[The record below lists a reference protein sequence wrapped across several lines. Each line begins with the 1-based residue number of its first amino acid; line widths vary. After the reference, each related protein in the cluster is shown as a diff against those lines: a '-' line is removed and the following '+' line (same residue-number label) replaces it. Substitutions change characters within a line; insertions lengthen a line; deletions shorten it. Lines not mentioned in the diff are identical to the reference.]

1 MADQSI
7 ILKIESEALEIATQR
22 FKEYSSATEKAGKST
37 DTATKGATELN
48 NVYKTMAT
56 INVADKI
63 AQIGKATEKAAQDVE
78 LLSKAYTIA
87 VASTD
92 GLTKKQLEL
101 RDAISSAGGIA
112 KKLADTNREQTP
124 LYNQSISRLQKLIA
138 EYQTLG
144 KEAPKAEQSIR
155 SEIRQTTQEL
165 ARKLAHGEL
174 NISQIYEMAKGS
186 AELKDAMG
194 DANKILSALG
204 SDTFALDATISTL
217 QGVTAGFQVAQ
228 GATALFGDEN
238 EDLQKALVKLNAVM
252 AISQGLQEIQ
262 NTLQKENAGMLGI
275 TIVFQKLYTT
285 AVGESTGAM
294 RIFRQALFG
303 LGIGAV
309 IAGIVL
315 LISNWEK
322 IKDAISG
329 ATDAMRENQRLSKL
343 NKEVHEEAVK
353 NVQGEVS
360 SLYELLA
367 VAKNE
372 NLTKQE
378 RNNAIKEIQKN
389 YPEYLKNIN
398 LENINTQATNDA
410 IEKQIKLMTIREE
423 IKKLIDKKAD
433 LSLKLD
439 DNDALLKEASG
450 LSKAWATVQMAFNGF
465 GGASN
470 TISNAVDNVKSDIS
484 QQITDIDKLVKQKM
498 DEIGSSGATT
508 GLVETTKD
516 KVTKSVS
523 ESITYLMDEW
533 KKKLSEIEKQIQ
545 EMIAKSVLTG
555 KDVDNN
561 IFKKLT
567 ADAERLKNMIAEVE
581 KQIEFSKLKIE
592 LPNPEKI
599 SEDLNNSIP
608 KPKLPFEAVIDNVTI
623 PEDVGE
629 GDLIPPTTQQKFQYE
644 MSKLFN
650 IDLSDPQFKLKLSEN
665 LISTAQEISSGI
677 FQLSK
682 DASDARL
689 AILEDEKNRGIITEK
704 QYQEE
709 VRKEKI
715 KQAKQAKAEAIFN
728 IGINIAQAI
737 VKALAQGGIAG
748 AVMGAIV
755 SALGFAQLAI
765 VASKPIPQFRKGII
779 DLPLGNN
786 RKGIDTIPA
795 MLNEGESIMTTE
807 ETVKYRTALKAMRA
821 DNFNDL
827 FIRKDL
833 FYPKHVMP
841 TINLSKEYEANFSKV
856 IAGGYD
862 SLKSEFI
869 GLKTEIDFLRKEV
882 AIGNSD
888 RRKGT
893 KEIIKSNKVSN
904 GNV

>member
-174 NISQIYEMAKGS
+174 NISQIYEMAKAS

-262 NTLQKENAGMLGI
+262 NTLQKENAGRLGI
-275 TIVFQKLYTT
+275 TIAFQKLYTT

-294 RIFRQALFG
+294 LIFRQALFG

-329 ATDAMRENQRLSKL
+329 ATDAMREQQRISKL
-343 NKEVHEEAVK
+343 NSEVHKEATEGIK
-353 NVQGEVS
+353 SEVA

-372 NLTKQE
+372 NLSKKE
-378 RNNAIKEIQKN
+378 RQDAIRQINQN
-389 YPEYLKNIN
+389 YPEYLKNIS
-398 LENINTQATNDA
+398 LENINTEKTNDL
-410 IEKQIKLMTIREE
+410 IKSQIKLMSLREE
-423 IKKLIDKKAD
+423 VKKLVDKRAGLNLAKENEDELKKQLGFFEKIDLYLYGDLGKTKDEYYNKAKKRI
-433 LSLKLD
+433 
-439 DNDALLKEASG
+439 DA
-450 LSKAWATVQMAFNGF
+450 
-465 GGASN
+465 
-470 TISNAVDNVKSDIS
+470 
-484 QQITDIDKLVKQKM
+484 QITDIDILVNQKIN
-498 DEIGSSGATT
+498 EIGSSGATT

-592 LPNPEKI
+592 LPKPEKI

>member
-252 AISQGLQEIQ
+252 AISQGLQQIQ
-262 NTLQKENAGMLGI
+262 NTLQKENAGRLGI
-275 TIVFQKLYTT
+275 TIAFQKLYTT

-294 RIFRQALFG
+294 LIFRQALFG

-329 ATDAMRENQRLSKL
+329 ATDAMREQQRISKL
-343 NKEVHEEAVK
+343 NSEVHKEATEGIK
-353 NVQGEVS
+353 SEVA

-372 NLTKQE
+372 NLSKKE
-378 RNNAIKEIQKN
+378 RQDAIRQINQN
-389 YPEYLKNIN
+389 YPEYLKNIS
-398 LENINTQATNDA
+398 LENINTEKTNDL
-410 IEKQIKLMTIREE
+410 IKSQIKLMSLREE
-423 IKKLIDKKAD
+423 VKKLVDKRAGLNLAKENEDELKKQLGFFEKIDLYLYGDLGKTKDEYYNKAKKRI
-433 LSLKLD
+433 
-439 DNDALLKEASG
+439 DA
-450 LSKAWATVQMAFNGF
+450 
-465 GGASN
+465 
-470 TISNAVDNVKSDIS
+470 
-484 QQITDIDKLVKQKM
+484 QITDIDILVNQKIN
-498 DEIGSSGATT
+498 EIGSSGATT

-629 GDLIPPTTQQKFQYE
+629 GDLIPPTTKQKFQYE

>member
-252 AISQGLQEIQ
+252 AISQGLQQIQ
-262 NTLQKENAGMLGI
+262 NTLQKENAGRLGI
-275 TIVFQKLYTT
+275 TIAFQKLYTT

-294 RIFRQALFG
+294 LIFRQALFG

-329 ATDAMRENQRLSKL
+329 ATDAMREQQRISKL
-343 NKEVHEEAVK
+343 NSEVHKEATEGIK
-353 NVQGEVS
+353 SEVA

-372 NLTKQE
+372 NLSKKE
-378 RNNAIKEIQKN
+378 RQDAIRQINQN
-389 YPEYLKNIN
+389 YPEYLKNIS
-398 LENINTQATNDA
+398 LENINTEKTNDL
-410 IEKQIKLMTIREE
+410 IKSQIKLMSLREE
-423 IKKLIDKKAD
+423 VKKLVDKRAGLNLAKENEDELKKQLGFFEKIDLYLYGDLGKTKDEYYNKAKKRI
-433 LSLKLD
+433 
-439 DNDALLKEASG
+439 DA
-450 LSKAWATVQMAFNGF
+450 
-465 GGASN
+465 
-470 TISNAVDNVKSDIS
+470 
-484 QQITDIDKLVKQKM
+484 QITDIDILVNQKIN
-498 DEIGSSGATT
+498 EIGSSGATT

>member
-252 AISQGLQEIQ
+252 AISQGLQQIQ
-262 NTLQKENAGMLGI
+262 NTLQKENAGRLGI
-275 TIVFQKLYTT
+275 TIAFQKLYTT

-294 RIFRQALFG
+294 LIFRQALFG

-329 ATDAMRENQRLSKL
+329 ATDAMREQQRISKL
-343 NKEVHEEAVK
+343 NSEVHKEATEGIK
-353 NVQGEVS
+353 SEVA

-372 NLTKQE
+372 NLSKKE
-378 RNNAIKEIQKN
+378 RQDAIRQINQN
-389 YPEYLKNIN
+389 YPEYLKNIS
-398 LENINTQATNDA
+398 LENINTEKTNDL
-410 IEKQIKLMTIREE
+410 IKSQIKLMSLREE
-423 IKKLIDKKAD
+423 VKKLVDKRAGLNLAKENEDELKKQLGFFEKIDLYLYGDLGKTKDEYYNKAKKRI
-433 LSLKLD
+433 
-439 DNDALLKEASG
+439 DA
-450 LSKAWATVQMAFNGF
+450 
-465 GGASN
+465 
-470 TISNAVDNVKSDIS
+470 
-484 QQITDIDKLVKQKM
+484 QITDIDTLINQKIN
-498 DEIGSSGATT
+498 EIGSSGATT

>member
-174 NISQIYEMAKGS
+174 NISQIYEMAKAS

-204 SDTFALDATISTL
+204 SDTFALDATLSTL

-252 AISQGLQEIQ
+252 AISQGLQQIQ
-262 NTLQKENAGMLGI
+262 NTLQKENAGRLGI

-294 RIFRQALFG
+294 LIFRQALFG

-329 ATDAMRENQRLSKL
+329 ATDAMREQQRISKL
-343 NKEVHEEAVK
+343 NSEVHKEATEGIK
-353 NVQGEVS
+353 SEVA

-372 NLTKQE
+372 NLSKKE
-378 RNNAIKEIQKN
+378 RQDAIRQINQN
-389 YPEYLKNIN
+389 YPEYLKNIS
-398 LENINTQATNDA
+398 LENINTEKTNDL
-410 IEKQIKLMTIREE
+410 IKSQIKLMSLREE
-423 IKKLIDKKAD
+423 VKKLVDKRAGLNLAKENEDELKKQLGFFEKIDLYLYGDLGKTKDEYYNKAKKRI
-433 LSLKLD
+433 
-439 DNDALLKEASG
+439 DA
-450 LSKAWATVQMAFNGF
+450 
-465 GGASN
+465 
-470 TISNAVDNVKSDIS
+470 
-484 QQITDIDKLVKQKM
+484 QITDIDILVNQKIN
-498 DEIGSSGATT
+498 EIGSSGATT

-629 GDLIPPTTQQKFQYE
+629 GDLIPPTTKQKFQYE

-795 MLNEGESIMTTE
+795 IVTGKQI
-807 ETVKYRTALKAMRA
+807 YTALNTLSLHDALPIFYSSTRMRCRYSLSILFHEKVLSLHVIL
-821 DNFNDL
+821 DFTEVFNIHVYKRRVRL
-827 FIRKDL
+827 
-833 FYPKHVMP
+833 KHSTSGSSLTFEVK
-841 TINLSKEYEANFSKV
+841 TI
-856 IAGGYD
+856 IC
-862 SLKSEFI
+862 
-869 GLKTEIDFLRKEV
+869 
-882 AIGNSD
+882 
-888 RRKGT
+888 
-893 KEIIKSNKVSN
+893 
-904 GNV
+904 

>member
-174 NISQIYEMAKGS
+174 NISQIYEMAKAS

-252 AISQGLQEIQ
+252 AISQGLQQIQ
-262 NTLQKENAGMLGI
+262 NTLQKENAGRLGI
-275 TIVFQKLYTT
+275 TIAFQKLYTT

-294 RIFRQALFG
+294 LIFRQALFG

-329 ATDAMRENQRLSKL
+329 ATDAMREQQRISKL
-343 NKEVHEEAVK
+343 NSEVHKEATEGIK
-353 NVQGEVS
+353 SEVA

-372 NLTKQE
+372 NLSKKE
-378 RNNAIKEIQKN
+378 RQDAIRQINQN
-389 YPEYLKNIN
+389 YPEYLKNIS
-398 LENINTQATNDA
+398 LENINTEKTNDL
-410 IEKQIKLMTIREE
+410 IKSQIKLMSLREE
-423 IKKLIDKKAD
+423 VKKLVDKRAGLNLAKENEDELKKQLGFFEKIDLYLYGDLGKTKDEYYNKAKKRI
-433 LSLKLD
+433 
-439 DNDALLKEASG
+439 DA
-450 LSKAWATVQMAFNGF
+450 
-465 GGASN
+465 
-470 TISNAVDNVKSDIS
+470 
-484 QQITDIDKLVKQKM
+484 QITDIDILVNQKIN
-498 DEIGSSGATT
+498 EIGSSGATT

>member
-252 AISQGLQEIQ
+252 AISQGLQQIQ
-262 NTLQKENAGMLGI
+262 NTLQKENAGRLGI
-275 TIVFQKLYTT
+275 TIAFQKLYTT

-294 RIFRQALFG
+294 LIFRQALFG

-329 ATDAMRENQRLSKL
+329 ATDAMREQQRISKL
-343 NKEVHEEAVK
+343 NSEVHKEATEGIK
-353 NVQGEVS
+353 SEVA

-372 NLTKQE
+372 NLSKKE
-378 RNNAIKEIQKN
+378 RQDAIRQINQN
-389 YPEYLKNIN
+389 YPEYLKNIS
-398 LENINTQATNDA
+398 LENINTEKTNDL
-410 IEKQIKLMTIREE
+410 IKSQIKLMSLREE
-423 IKKLIDKKAD
+423 VKKLVDKRAGLNLAKENEDELKKQLGFFEKIDLYLYGDLGKTKDEYYNKAKKRI
-433 LSLKLD
+433 
-439 DNDALLKEASG
+439 DA
-450 LSKAWATVQMAFNGF
+450 
-465 GGASN
+465 
-470 TISNAVDNVKSDIS
+470 
-484 QQITDIDKLVKQKM
+484 QITDIDILVNQKIN
-498 DEIGSSGATT
+498 EIGSSGATT

-737 VKALAQGGIAG
+737 VKALAQGGGIAG

>member
-252 AISQGLQEIQ
+252 AISQGLQQIQ
-262 NTLQKENAGMLGI
+262 NTLQKENAGRLGI

-294 RIFRQALFG
+294 LIFRQALFG

-329 ATDAMRENQRLSKL
+329 ATDAMREQQRISKL
-343 NKEVHEEAVK
+343 NSEVHKEATEGIK
-353 NVQGEVS
+353 SEVA

-372 NLTKQE
+372 NLSKKE
-378 RNNAIKEIQKN
+378 RQDAIRQINQN
-389 YPEYLKNIN
+389 YPEYLKNIS
-398 LENINTQATNDA
+398 LENINTEKTNDL
-410 IEKQIKLMTIREE
+410 IKSQIKLMSLREE
-423 IKKLIDKKAD
+423 VKKLVDKRAGLNLAKENEDELKKQLGFFEKIDLYLYGDLGKTKDEYYNKAKKRI
-433 LSLKLD
+433 
-439 DNDALLKEASG
+439 DA
-450 LSKAWATVQMAFNGF
+450 
-465 GGASN
+465 
-470 TISNAVDNVKSDIS
+470 
-484 QQITDIDKLVKQKM
+484 QITDIDILVNQKIN
-498 DEIGSSGATT
+498 EIGSSGATT

-728 IGINIAQAI
+728 IGINIAQAV

>member
-252 AISQGLQEIQ
+252 AISQGLQQIQ
-262 NTLQKENAGMLGI
+262 NTLQKENAGRLGI

-294 RIFRQALFG
+294 LIFRQALFG

-329 ATDAMRENQRLSKL
+329 ATDAMREQQRISKL
-343 NKEVHEEAVK
+343 NSEVHKEATEGIK
-353 NVQGEVS
+353 SEVA

-372 NLTKQE
+372 NLSKKE
-378 RNNAIKEIQKN
+378 RQDAIRQINQN
-389 YPEYLKNIN
+389 YPEYLKNIS
-398 LENINTQATNDA
+398 LENINTEKTNDL
-410 IEKQIKLMTIREE
+410 IKSQIKLMSLREE
-423 IKKLIDKKAD
+423 VKKLVDKRAGLNLAKENEDELKKQLGFFEKIDLYLYGDLGKTKDEYYNKAKKRI
-433 LSLKLD
+433 
-439 DNDALLKEASG
+439 DA
-450 LSKAWATVQMAFNGF
+450 
-465 GGASN
+465 
-470 TISNAVDNVKSDIS
+470 
-484 QQITDIDKLVKQKM
+484 QITDIDILVNQKIN
-498 DEIGSSGATT
+498 EIGSSGATT

-561 IFKKLT
+561 IFFFFTSSFIQNSL
-567 ADAERLKNMIAEVE
+567 LC
-581 KQIEFSKLKIE
+581 
-592 LPNPEKI
+592 I
-599 SEDLNNSIP
+599 SELLRLLLGAYS
-608 KPKLPFEAVIDNVTI
+608 LPIYARHVI
-623 PEDVGE
+623 
-629 GDLIPPTTQQKFQYE
+629 TTHK
-644 MSKLFN
+644 
-650 IDLSDPQFKLKLSEN
+650 
-665 LISTAQEISSGI
+665 
-677 FQLSK
+677 
-682 DASDARL
+682 
-689 AILEDEKNRGIITEK
+689 
-704 QYQEE
+704 
-709 VRKEKI
+709 
-715 KQAKQAKAEAIFN
+715 
-728 IGINIAQAI
+728 
-737 VKALAQGGIAG
+737 
-748 AVMGAIV
+748 
-755 SALGFAQLAI
+755 
-765 VASKPIPQFRKGII
+765 
-779 DLPLGNN
+779 
-786 RKGIDTIPA
+786 
-795 MLNEGESIMTTE
+795 
-807 ETVKYRTALKAMRA
+807 
-821 DNFNDL
+821 
-827 FIRKDL
+827 
-833 FYPKHVMP
+833 
-841 TINLSKEYEANFSKV
+841 
-856 IAGGYD
+856 
-862 SLKSEFI
+862 
-869 GLKTEIDFLRKEV
+869 
-882 AIGNSD
+882 
-888 RRKGT
+888 
-893 KEIIKSNKVSN
+893 
-904 GNV
+904 

>member
-174 NISQIYEMAKGS
+174 NISQIYEMAKAS

-228 GATALFGDEN
+228 GAVALFGDEN
-238 EDLQKALVKLNAVM
+238 EDLQKVLVKLNAVM
-252 AISQGLQEIQ
+252 AISQGLQQIQ
-262 NTLQKENAGMLGI
+262 NTLQKENAGRLGVSI
-275 TIVFQKLYTT
+275 AAQKLYTFV
-285 AVGESTGAM
+285 VGESTGAM
-294 RIFRQALFG
+294 KAFRVAMAATI
-303 LGIGAV
+303 IGAV
-309 IAGIVL
+309 IIG
-315 LISNWEK
+315 LIALVTNWEK
-322 IKDAISG
+322 IRDAISG

-353 NVQGEVS
+353 AVQGEVS

-398 LENINTQATNDA
+398 LESINTQATNDA

-439 DNDALLKEASG
+439 KSNDDLLNEEGSYFKRILIGLYGKENLPETFKKYTDQIKSG
-450 LSKAWATVQMAFNGF
+450 IN
-465 GGASN
+465 N
-470 TISNAVDNVKSDIS
+470 
-484 QQITDIDKLVKQKM
+484 QITDIDTLVKQKM
-498 DEIGSSGATT
+498 TEIGSSGATT

-523 ESITYLMDEW
+523 ESVSYLVDEW

-545 EMIAKSVLTG
+545 EIIAKSVLTG

-581 KQIEFSKLKIE
+581 KQIEFSNLKVE

-599 SEDLNNSIP
+599 SEDLNDSIP
-608 KPKLPFEAVIDNVTI
+608 KPKLPFEAVIDKVTI
-623 PEDVGE
+623 PVT
-629 GDLIPPTTQQKFQYE
+629 I
-644 MSKLFN
+644 
-650 IDLSDPQFKLKLSEN
+650 
-665 LISTAQEISSGI
+665 
-677 FQLSK
+677 
-682 DASDARL
+682 R
-689 AILEDEKNRGIITEK
+689 RG
-704 QYQEE
+704 
-709 VRKEKI
+709 
-715 KQAKQAKAEAIFN
+715 
-728 IGINIAQAI
+728 
-737 VKALAQGGIAG
+737 
-748 AVMGAIV
+748 
-755 SALGFAQLAI
+755 
-765 VASKPIPQFRKGII
+765 
-779 DLPLGNN
+779 
-786 RKGIDTIPA
+786 
-795 MLNEGESIMTTE
+795 
-807 ETVKYRTALKAMRA
+807 
-821 DNFNDL
+821 
-827 FIRKDL
+827 
-833 FYPKHVMP
+833 
-841 TINLSKEYEANFSKV
+841 
-856 IAGGYD
+856 
-862 SLKSEFI
+862 
-869 GLKTEIDFLRKEV
+869 
-882 AIGNSD
+882 
-888 RRKGT
+888 
-893 KEIIKSNKVSN
+893 
-904 GNV
+904 

>member
-174 NISQIYEMAKGS
+174 NISQIYEMAKAS

-252 AISQGLQEIQ
+252 AISQGLQQIQ
-262 NTLQKENAGMLGI
+262 NTLQKENAGRLGI

-294 RIFRQALFG
+294 LIFRQALFG

-329 ATDAMRENQRLSKL
+329 ATDAMREQQRISKL
-343 NKEVHEEAVK
+343 NSEVHKEATEGIK
-353 NVQGEVS
+353 SEVA

-372 NLTKQE
+372 NLSKKE
-378 RNNAIKEIQKN
+378 RQDAIRQINQN
-389 YPEYLKNIN
+389 YPEYLKNIS
-398 LENINTQATNDA
+398 LENINTEKTNDL
-410 IEKQIKLMTIREE
+410 IKSQIKLMSLREE
-423 IKKLIDKKAD
+423 VKKLVDKRAGLNLAKENEDELKKQLGFFEKIDLYLYGDLGKTKDEYYNKAKKRI
-433 LSLKLD
+433 
-439 DNDALLKEASG
+439 DA
-450 LSKAWATVQMAFNGF
+450 
-465 GGASN
+465 
-470 TISNAVDNVKSDIS
+470 
-484 QQITDIDKLVKQKM
+484 QITDIDILVNQKIN
-498 DEIGSSGATT
+498 EIGSSGATT

-629 GDLIPPTTQQKFQYE
+629 GDLIPPTTKQKFQYE

>member
-252 AISQGLQEIQ
+252 AISQGLQQIQ
-262 NTLQKENAGMLGI
+262 NTLQKENAGRLGI

-294 RIFRQALFG
+294 LIFRQALFG

-329 ATDAMRENQRLSKL
+329 ATDAMREQQRISKL
-343 NKEVHEEAVK
+343 NSEVHKEATEGIK
-353 NVQGEVS
+353 SEVA

-372 NLTKQE
+372 NLSKKE
-378 RNNAIKEIQKN
+378 RQDAIRQINQN
-389 YPEYLKNIN
+389 YPEYLKNIS
-398 LENINTQATNDA
+398 LENINTEKTNDL
-410 IEKQIKLMTIREE
+410 IKSQIKLMSLREE
-423 IKKLIDKKAD
+423 VKKLVDKRAGLNLAKENEDELKKQLGFFEKIDLYLYGDLGKTKDEYYNKAKKRI
-433 LSLKLD
+433 
-439 DNDALLKEASG
+439 DA
-450 LSKAWATVQMAFNGF
+450 
-465 GGASN
+465 
-470 TISNAVDNVKSDIS
+470 
-484 QQITDIDKLVKQKM
+484 QITDIDILVNQKIN
-498 DEIGSSGATT
+498 EIGSSGATT

>member
-174 NISQIYEMAKGS
+174 NISQIYEMAKAS

-252 AISQGLQEIQ
+252 AISQGLQQIQ
-262 NTLQKENAGMLGI
+262 NTLQKENAGRLGI
-275 TIVFQKLYTT
+275 TIAFQKLYTT

-294 RIFRQALFG
+294 LIFRQALFG

-329 ATDAMRENQRLSKL
+329 ATDAMREQQRISKL
-343 NKEVHEEAVK
+343 NSEVHKEATEGIK
-353 NVQGEVS
+353 SEVA

-372 NLTKQE
+372 NLSKKE
-378 RNNAIKEIQKN
+378 RQDAIRQINQN
-389 YPEYLKNIN
+389 YPEYLKNIS
-398 LENINTQATNDA
+398 LENINTEKTNDL
-410 IEKQIKLMTIREE
+410 IKSQIKLMSLREE
-423 IKKLIDKKAD
+423 VKKLVDKRAGLNLAKENEDELKKQLGFFEKIDLYLYGDLGKTKDEYYNKAKKRI
-433 LSLKLD
+433 
-439 DNDALLKEASG
+439 DA
-450 LSKAWATVQMAFNGF
+450 
-465 GGASN
+465 
-470 TISNAVDNVKSDIS
+470 
-484 QQITDIDKLVKQKM
+484 QITDIDILVNQKIN
-498 DEIGSSGATT
+498 EIGSSGATT

-677 FQLSK
+677 FKLSK

>member
-204 SDTFALDATISTL
+204 SDTFALDATLSTL

-252 AISQGLQEIQ
+252 AISQGLQQIQ
-262 NTLQKENAGMLGI
+262 NTLQKENAGRLGI

-294 RIFRQALFG
+294 LIFRQALFG

-329 ATDAMRENQRLSKL
+329 ATDAMREQQRISKL
-343 NKEVHEEAVK
+343 NSEVHKEATEGIK
-353 NVQGEVS
+353 SEVA

-372 NLTKQE
+372 NLSKKE
-378 RNNAIKEIQKN
+378 RQDAIRQINQN
-389 YPEYLKNIN
+389 YPEYLKNIS
-398 LENINTQATNDA
+398 LENINTEKTNDL
-410 IEKQIKLMTIREE
+410 IKSQIKLMSLREE
-423 IKKLIDKKAD
+423 VKKLVDKRAGLNLAKENEDELKKQLGFFEKIDLYLYGDLGKTKDEYYNKAKKRI
-433 LSLKLD
+433 
-439 DNDALLKEASG
+439 DA
-450 LSKAWATVQMAFNGF
+450 
-465 GGASN
+465 
-470 TISNAVDNVKSDIS
+470 
-484 QQITDIDKLVKQKM
+484 QITDIDILVNQKIN
-498 DEIGSSGATT
+498 EIGSSGATT

-629 GDLIPPTTQQKFQYE
+629 GDLIPPTTKQKFQYE

>member
-252 AISQGLQEIQ
+252 AISQGLQQIQ
-262 NTLQKENAGMLGI
+262 NTLQKENAGRLGI
-275 TIVFQKLYTT
+275 TIAFQKLYTT

-294 RIFRQALFG
+294 LIFRQALFG

-329 ATDAMRENQRLSKL
+329 ATDAMREQQRISKL
-343 NKEVHEEAVK
+343 NSEVHKEATEGIK
-353 NVQGEVS
+353 SEVA

-372 NLTKQE
+372 NLSKKE
-378 RNNAIKEIQKN
+378 RQDAIRQINQN
-389 YPEYLKNIN
+389 YPEFLKNIS
-398 LENINTQATNDA
+398 LENINTEKTNDL
-410 IEKQIKLMTIREE
+410 IKSQIKLMSLREE
-423 IKKLIDKKAD
+423 VKKLVDKRAGLNLAKENEDELKKQLGFFEKIDLYLYGDLGKTKDEYYNKAKKRI
-433 LSLKLD
+433 
-439 DNDALLKEASG
+439 DA
-450 LSKAWATVQMAFNGF
+450 
-465 GGASN
+465 
-470 TISNAVDNVKSDIS
+470 
-484 QQITDIDKLVKQKM
+484 QITDIDILVNQKIN
-498 DEIGSSGATT
+498 EIGSSGATT

>member
-174 NISQIYEMAKGS
+174 NISQIYEMAKAS

-252 AISQGLQEIQ
+252 AISQGLQQIQ
-262 NTLQKENAGMLGI
+262 NTLQKENAGRLGI
-275 TIVFQKLYTT
+275 TIAFQKLYTT

-294 RIFRQALFG
+294 LIFRQALFG

-329 ATDAMRENQRLSKL
+329 ATDAMREQQRISKL
-343 NKEVHEEAVK
+343 NSEVHKEATEGIK
-353 NVQGEVS
+353 SEVA

-372 NLTKQE
+372 NLSKKE
-378 RNNAIKEIQKN
+378 RQDAIRQINQN
-389 YPEYLKNIN
+389 YPEFLKNIS
-398 LENINTQATNDA
+398 LENINTEKTNDL
-410 IEKQIKLMTIREE
+410 IKSQIKLMSLREE
-423 IKKLIDKKAD
+423 VKKLVDKRAGLNLAKENEDELKKQLGFFEKIDLYLYGDLGKTKDEYYNKAKKRI
-433 LSLKLD
+433 
-439 DNDALLKEASG
+439 DA
-450 LSKAWATVQMAFNGF
+450 
-465 GGASN
+465 
-470 TISNAVDNVKSDIS
+470 
-484 QQITDIDKLVKQKM
+484 QITDIDILVNQKIN
-498 DEIGSSGATT
+498 EIGSSGATT

>member
-174 NISQIYEMAKGS
+174 NISQIYEMAKAS

-252 AISQGLQEIQ
+252 AISQGLQQIQ
-262 NTLQKENAGMLGI
+262 NTLQKENAGRLGI
-275 TIVFQKLYTT
+275 TIAFQKLYTT

-294 RIFRQALFG
+294 LIFRQALFG

-329 ATDAMRENQRLSKL
+329 ATDAMREQQRISKL
-343 NKEVHEEAVK
+343 NSEVHKEATEGIK
-353 NVQGEVS
+353 SEVA

-372 NLTKQE
+372 NLSKKE
-378 RNNAIKEIQKN
+378 RQDAIRQINQN
-389 YPEYLKNIN
+389 YPEYLKNIS
-398 LENINTQATNDA
+398 LENINTEKTNDL
-410 IEKQIKLMTIREE
+410 IKSQIKLMSLREE
-423 IKKLIDKKAD
+423 VKKLVDKRAGLNLAKENEDELKKQLGFFEKIDLYLYGDLGKTKDEYYNKAKKRI
-433 LSLKLD
+433 
-439 DNDALLKEASG
+439 DA
-450 LSKAWATVQMAFNGF
+450 
-465 GGASN
+465 
-470 TISNAVDNVKSDIS
+470 
-484 QQITDIDKLVKQKM
+484 QITDIDILVNQKIN
-498 DEIGSSGATT
+498 EIGSSGATT

-689 AILEDEKNRGIITEK
+689 AILDDEKNRGIITEK

>member
-1 MADQSI
+1 
-7 ILKIESEALEIATQR
+7 
-22 FKEYSSATEKAGKST
+22 
-37 DTATKGATELN
+37 
-48 NVYKTMAT
+48 
-56 INVADKI
+56 
-63 AQIGKATEKAAQDVE
+63 
-78 LLSKAYTIA
+78 
-87 VASTD
+87 
-92 GLTKKQLEL
+92 
-101 RDAISSAGGIA
+101 
-112 KKLADTNREQTP
+112 
-124 LYNQSISRLQKLIA
+124 
-138 EYQTLG
+138 
-144 KEAPKAEQSIR
+144 
-155 SEIRQTTQEL
+155 
-165 ARKLAHGEL
+165 
-174 NISQIYEMAKGS
+174 
-186 AELKDAMG
+186 
-194 DANKILSALG
+194 
-204 SDTFALDATISTL
+204 
-217 QGVTAGFQVAQ
+217 
-228 GATALFGDEN
+228 
-238 EDLQKALVKLNAVM
+238 
-252 AISQGLQEIQ
+252 
-262 NTLQKENAGMLGI
+262 
-275 TIVFQKLYTT
+275 
-285 AVGESTGAM
+285 
-294 RIFRQALFG
+294 
-303 LGIGAV
+303 
-309 IAGIVL
+309 
-315 LISNWEK
+315 
-322 IKDAISG
+322 
-329 ATDAMRENQRLSKL
+329 
-343 NKEVHEEAVK
+343 
-353 NVQGEVS
+353 
-360 SLYELLA
+360 
-367 VAKNE
+367 
-372 NLTKQE
+372 
-378 RNNAIKEIQKN
+378 
-389 YPEYLKNIN
+389 
-398 LENINTQATNDA
+398 
-410 IEKQIKLMTIREE
+410 
-423 IKKLIDKKAD
+423 
-433 LSLKLD
+433 
-439 DNDALLKEASG
+439 
-450 LSKAWATVQMAFNGF
+450 
-465 GGASN
+465 
-470 TISNAVDNVKSDIS
+470 
-484 QQITDIDKLVKQKM
+484 
-498 DEIGSSGATT
+498 
-508 GLVETTKD
+508 
-516 KVTKSVS
+516 
-523 ESITYLMDEW
+523 MDEW

-737 VKALAQGGIAG
+737 VKALAQGGGIAG

>member
-174 NISQIYEMAKGS
+174 NISQIYEMAKAS

-252 AISQGLQEIQ
+252 AISQGLQQIQ
-262 NTLQKENAGMLGI
+262 NTLQKENAGRLGI

-294 RIFRQALFG
+294 LIFRQALFG

-329 ATDAMRENQRLSKL
+329 ATDAMREQQRISKL
-343 NKEVHEEAVK
+343 NSEVHKEATEGIK
-353 NVQGEVS
+353 SEVA

-372 NLTKQE
+372 NLSKKE
-378 RNNAIKEIQKN
+378 RQDAIRQINQN
-389 YPEYLKNIN
+389 YPEYLKNIS
-398 LENINTQATNDA
+398 LENINTEKTNDL
-410 IEKQIKLMTIREE
+410 IKSQIKLMSLREE
-423 IKKLIDKKAD
+423 VKKLVDKRAGLNLAKENEDELKKQLGFFEKIDLYLYGDLGKTKDEYYNKAKKRI
-433 LSLKLD
+433 
-439 DNDALLKEASG
+439 DA
-450 LSKAWATVQMAFNGF
+450 
-465 GGASN
+465 
-470 TISNAVDNVKSDIS
+470 
-484 QQITDIDKLVKQKM
+484 QITDIDILVNQKIN
-498 DEIGSSGATT
+498 EIGSSGATT

>member
-174 NISQIYEMAKGS
+174 NISQIYEMAKAS

-204 SDTFALDATISTL
+204 SDTFALDATLSTL

-252 AISQGLQEIQ
+252 AISQGLQQIQ
-262 NTLQKENAGMLGI
+262 NTLQKENAGRLGI

-294 RIFRQALFG
+294 LIFRQALFG

-329 ATDAMRENQRLSKL
+329 ATDAMREQQRISKL
-343 NKEVHEEAVK
+343 NSEVHKEATEGIK
-353 NVQGEVS
+353 SEVA

-372 NLTKQE
+372 NLSKKE
-378 RNNAIKEIQKN
+378 RQDAIRQINQN
-389 YPEYLKNIN
+389 YPEYLKNIS
-398 LENINTQATNDA
+398 LENINTEKTNDL
-410 IEKQIKLMTIREE
+410 IKSQIKLMSLREE
-423 IKKLIDKKAD
+423 VKKLVDKRAGLNLAKENEDELKKQLGFFERIDLYRYGDLGKTKDEYYNKAKKRI
-433 LSLKLD
+433 
-439 DNDALLKEASG
+439 DA
-450 LSKAWATVQMAFNGF
+450 
-465 GGASN
+465 
-470 TISNAVDNVKSDIS
+470 
-484 QQITDIDKLVKQKM
+484 QITDIDILVNQKIN
-498 DEIGSSGATT
+498 EIGSSGATT

-737 VKALAQGGIAG
+737 VKALAQGGGIAG